1 MKNKDFILIFLFNL
15 LILALSSEEMIFNI
29 NYIGIP
35 VSKLEIHD
43 KNNVLKI
50 NAKSTTI
57 TNFLSEEIN
66 NTYEINYSE
75 DYLPLIYKK
84 QINQVKFRENSITT
98 YKQNSATYYDSISK
112 IEDFYQTEQDS
123 REIFT
128 ALFYIR
134 YLNLK
139 EKQTINI
146 DVNRN
151 LWKVETKFVN
161 YSTLNSPIGKKQC
174 FLIKLSFK
182 KVLYRNDY
190 KSDILSNNL
199 VSDINNLYFWIT
211 NDAQRLPLKAKYDM
225 SPFSVI
231 WLLTNYHN

>member
-1 MKNKDFILIFLFNL
+1 M
-15 LILALSSEEMIFNI
+15 
-29 NYIGIP
+29 
-35 VSKLEIHD
+35 
-43 KNNVLKI
+43 
-50 NAKSTTI
+50 
-57 TNFLSEEIN
+57 SEEIN

-190 KSDILSNNL
+190 KSDILSNN
-199 VSDINNLYFWIT
+199 
-211 NDAQRLPLKAKYDM
+211 
-225 SPFSVI
+225 
-231 WLLTNYHN
+231 